1 MSYLVRWFL
10 LFGFTS
16 ISCVLIYFEINN
28 KIVDHKIVFLL
39 FIESFISNL
48 SLLSRSVIFNFLSI
62 ICGLFYYLKTTNFK
76 RRILYMFIL
85 FSLILFFLNIL
96 SVNKIREIKFYKE
109 SSSQSNKIFNERFK
123 LLDNNFYLVGNFT
136 LSELKELNIFDL
148 RNENRL
154 SLFTKNIYDIL
165 YLTLIDGWE

>member
-1 MSYLVRWFL
+1 
-10 LFGFTS
+10 
-16 ISCVLIYFEINN
+16 
-28 KIVDHKIVFLL
+28 
-39 FIESFISNL
+39 
-48 SLLSRSVIFNFLSI
+48 
-62 ICGLFYYLKTTNFK
+62 
-76 RRILYMFIL
+76 MFIL

-154 SLFTKNIYDIL
+154 NLFTKNIYDIL
-165 YLTLIDGWE
+165 YLTANRWVGIDALMAVSAQKKIFKF